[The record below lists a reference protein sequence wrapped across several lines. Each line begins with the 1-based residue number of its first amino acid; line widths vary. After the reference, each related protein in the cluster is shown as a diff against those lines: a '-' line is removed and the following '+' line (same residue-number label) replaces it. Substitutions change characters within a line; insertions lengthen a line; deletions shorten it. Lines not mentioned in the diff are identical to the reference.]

1 MASWPP
7 MISPEGKGLFCLC
20 APTEC
25 TLWASASC
33 SELLGTGES
42 SLAWSWWGGRRL
54 GRGSTSSSRT
64 EQLSGS
70 ANLSPT
76 HKWRWARIC
85 LQCRRLRFHIW
96 AGKIPAEDNGNPFQ
110 YSCLENSM
118 DGGDWWATVL
128 GVAKS
133 QTGLSNQHLHFSFL
147 S

>member
-1 MASWPP
+1 MYLVGIGFMLRTAGHWGVQP
-7 MISPEGKGLFCLC
+7 GL
-20 APTEC
+20 
-25 TLWASASC
+25 
-33 SELLGTGES
+33 ELV
-42 SLAWSWWGGRRL
+42 GREEA

-76 HKWRWARIC
+76 HNWRWARIC
-85 LQCRRLRFHIW
+85 LQCRRLRFDIW
-96 AGKIPAEDNGNPFQ
+96 AGKIPAEDNGNPLQ

-118 DGGDWWATVL
+118 DRGDWWATVL

-133 QTGLSNQHLHFSFL
+133 QTGLSNQHLPFSFL